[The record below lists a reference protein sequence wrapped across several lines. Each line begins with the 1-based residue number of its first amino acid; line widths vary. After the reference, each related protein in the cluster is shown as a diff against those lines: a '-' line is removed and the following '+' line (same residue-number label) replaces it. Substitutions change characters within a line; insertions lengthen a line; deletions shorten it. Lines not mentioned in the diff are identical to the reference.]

1 MINIYFSLFQG
12 NIIRDFSM
20 FYLLLKMQ
28 GNNMPNKNHLKE
40 ITQQI
45 VKEVAPDK
53 IILFGSRAKKK
64 QSKES
69 DYDIFVLKNDLTHK
83 RKLAQ
88 RIYLKLDVD
97 VPVDIIV
104 ETPKR
109 YNQLKDNPFLIYSE
123 IAKYGRVIYEK

>member
-1 MINIYFSLFQG
+1 
-12 NIIRDFSM
+12 
-20 FYLLLKMQ
+20 
-28 GNNMPNKNHLKE
+28 MPNKNHLKE
-40 ITQQI
+40 IIQQI
-45 VKEVAPDK
+45 VEEVAPDK

-64 QSKES
+64 QTKES

-109 YNQLKDNPFLIYSE
+109 YNQLKDNPFLIYNE

>member
-1 MINIYFSLFQG
+1 
-12 NIIRDFSM
+12 
-20 FYLLLKMQ
+20 MQ

-45 VKEVAPDK
+45 VEEVAPDK

-64 QSKES
+64 QTKES
-69 DYDIFVLKNDLTHK
+69 DYDIFVLKNDITHK

-88 RIYLKLDVD
+88 KIYLKLDVD

-104 ETPKR
+104 ETPER
-109 YNQLKDNPFLIYSE
+109 FNQLRDNPFLIYSE

>member
-1 MINIYFSLFQG
+1 
-12 NIIRDFSM
+12 
-20 FYLLLKMQ
+20 
-28 GNNMPNKNHLKE
+28 MPNKNYLKE

-53 IILFGSRAKKK
+53 IILFGSRARAKKK

-97 VPVDIIV
+97 VSVDIIV
-104 ETPKR
+104 ETTQR

>member
-1 MINIYFSLFQG
+1 
-12 NIIRDFSM
+12 
-20 FYLLLKMQ
+20 
-28 GNNMPNKNHLKE
+28 MPNKNHLKE

-45 VKEVAPDK
+45 VEEVAPDK
-53 IILFGSRAKKK
+53 IILFGSRARAKKK
-64 QSKES
+64 QSKEG
-69 DYDIFVLKNDLTHK
+69 DYDIFVLKNDITHK

-97 VPVDIIV
+97 VSVDIIV

>member
-1 MINIYFSLFQG
+1 
-12 NIIRDFSM
+12 
-20 FYLLLKMQ
+20 
-28 GNNMPNKNHLKE
+28 MPNKNYLKE

-45 VKEVAPDK
+45 VEEVAPDK
-53 IILFGSRAKKK
+53 IILFGSRAQAKKK

-69 DYDIFVLKNDLTHK
+69 DYDIFVLKNDITHK

-109 YNQLKDNPFLIYSE
+109 FNQLKDNPFLIYNE

>member
-1 MINIYFSLFQG
+1 MLNK
-12 NIIRDFSM
+12 D
-20 FYLLLKMQ
+20 YLR
-28 GNNMPNKNHLKE
+28 E

-53 IILFGSRAKKK
+53 IILFGSRAKEK

-69 DYDIFVLKNDLTHK
+69 DYDIFVLKNGVTHK

-88 RIYLKLDVD
+88 NIYLKLDVD

-104 ETPKR
+104 ETPQR
-109 YNQLKDNPFLIYSE
+109 YNQLKNNPFLIYSE

>member
-1 MINIYFSLFQG
+1 
-12 NIIRDFSM
+12 
-20 FYLLLKMQ
+20 MQ

-97 VPVDIIV
+97 VSVDIIV

-109 YNQLKDNPFLIYSE
+109 FNQLKDNPFLIYSD

>member
-1 MINIYFSLFQG
+1 
-12 NIIRDFSM
+12 
-20 FYLLLKMQ
+20 
-28 GNNMPNKNHLKE
+28 MPNKNYLKE
-40 ITQQI
+40 ITQQL

-64 QSKES
+64 QNKES
-69 DYDIFVLKNDLTHK
+69 DYDIFVLKNDVTHK

-88 RIYLKLDVD
+88 RIYLNLDVD

-104 ETPKR
+104 ETPQR
-109 YNQLKDNPFLIYSE
+109 YNQLKDNPFLIYSN

>member
-1 MINIYFSLFQG
+1 
-12 NIIRDFSM
+12 
-20 FYLLLKMQ
+20 
-28 GNNMPNKNHLKE
+28 MPNKNYLKE

-45 VKEVAPDK
+45 VNEVAPDK

-64 QSKES
+64 PSKES
-69 DYDIFVLKNDLTHK
+69 DYDIFVLKNNITHK
-83 RKLAQ
+83 RKLTQ

-109 YNQLKDNPFLIYSE
+109 YNQLKDNPFLIYSD

>member
-1 MINIYFSLFQG
+1 
-12 NIIRDFSM
+12 
-20 FYLLLKMQ
+20 
-28 GNNMPNKNHLKE
+28 MPNKNYLKE
-40 ITQQI
+40 IIQQV

-53 IILFGSRAKKK
+53 IILFGSQAKKE

-69 DYDIFVLKNDLTHK
+69 DYDIFVLKNNLTCR

-88 RIYLKLDVD
+88 RIYLKLNVD
-97 VPVDIIV
+97 VPVDVIV

-109 YNQLKDNPFLIYSE
+109 YNQLKDNPFLIYNE

>member
-1 MINIYFSLFQG
+1 MS
-12 NIIRDFSM
+12 S
-20 FYLLLKMQ
+20 
-28 GNNMPNKNHLKE
+28 KNHLKE

-53 IILFGSRAKKK
+53 IILFGSQTKKE

-69 DYDIFVLKNDLTHK
+69 DYDIFVLKNDITHK

-97 VPVDIIV
+97 VPVNII
-104 ETPKR
+104 
-109 YNQLKDNPFLIYSE
+109 N
-123 IAKYGRVIYEK
+123 

>member
-1 MINIYFSLFQG
+1 
-12 NIIRDFSM
+12 
-20 FYLLLKMQ
+20 
-28 GNNMPNKNHLKE
+28 MPNKNYLKE

-53 IILFGSRAKKK
+53 IILFGSRAKKR
-64 QSKES
+64 QNKES

-97 VPVDIIV
+97 VSVDIIV
-104 ETPKR
+104 ETTQR
-109 YNQLKDNPFLIYSE
+109 YNQLKDNPFLIYSD